1 MNTKVKNWHIVFI
14 YDKDQSVGRVLWGIC
29 TQDMAS
35 RFSVGDYVCTSRII
49 EIIPKENL
57 VKTFSGNAYLVEGD
71 GKKSQIQVQDFEL
84 LRGGLSPDEISFLTE
99 EQKMELVK
107 LRFSDLESQ
116 KSHWE
121 MENQSPLRVQEL
133 ELINQQLLEACKEA
147 DRYLY
152 RSKIQAAIRSTKGD
166 NAND

>member
-1 MNTKVKNWHIVFI
+1 MRLGEVHTKVKDWHVVSI
-14 YDKDQSVGRVLWGIC
+14 YDRDQLVGRVLWGIC
-29 TQDMAS
+29 TQDTTS

-57 VKTFSGNAYLVEGD
+57 VRTFSGNTYLVEGD
-71 GKKSQIQVQDFEL
+71 GQRSQIQVPDFEL

-116 KSHWE
+116 KSH
-121 MENQSPLRVQEL
+121 
-133 ELINQQLLEACKEA
+133 
-147 DRYLY
+147 
-152 RSKIQAAIRSTKGD
+152 
-166 NAND
+166 